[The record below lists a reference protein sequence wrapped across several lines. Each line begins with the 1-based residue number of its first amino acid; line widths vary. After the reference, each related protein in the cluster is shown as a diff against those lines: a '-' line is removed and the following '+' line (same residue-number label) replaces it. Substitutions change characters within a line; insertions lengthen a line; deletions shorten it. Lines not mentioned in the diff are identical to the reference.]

1 MAKGIQK
8 ILNNFSFEKILI
20 TKLFILI
27 FLFVSC
33 SSSLEENTSYGIA
46 TRHYLA
52 TEVGENILKN
62 GGNAMDAAIAVAYAL
77 AVVNPSAGNLGG
89 GGFMLIYE
97 AASNKTF
104 AVDYREKAPV
114 KATRDMY
121 LNEAGDVI
129 KGLSLN
135 TIMSSA
141 TPGTVAGMNF
151 VYENF
156 SSMEI
161 DKLISPSISLAREGF
176 KLSSFQASNLNKY
189 RDKFTRNEEAK
200 KIFTLKNGLFKEG
213 DILVQKDLAD
223 TIELILKKGPDEFY
237 SGEIA
242 QKISNYFLEKKG
254 ILSYE
259 DLNNYKVREL
269 DSICGNFMS
278 FKVCSMPPPSSGGVA
293 IIQMLNILSNF
304 DLENIEHNSIEY
316 ITLLKKAMKS
326 AFIDRSKF
334 LGDPSFTK
342 VPVERLTS
350 NKYAKEV
357 SDKIKQG
364 ISISESP
371 IEIYESEETT
381 HFSIVDKWGN
391 AVSNTYTLNTAY
403 GSGIVVR
410 GTGILM
416 NNEMDDFSSKPGTP
430 NAYGLVGS
438 EANKIEAKKA
448 PLSSM
453 SPVIVLKN
461 KQVYLITGSPGGS
474 TIITSVLQEIL
485 NILNFEM
492 SLIESSQKNRIHYQ
506 WLPDII
512 FFENLNKEKIQ
523 ALGIKNTLKQRKLGE
538 IHSILIKDGLIEA
551 YSDKRRP
558 DGKAIA
564 VQ

>member
-62 GGNAMDAAIAVAYAL
+62 GGNAVDAAIAVAYAL

-97 AASNKTF
+97 AASNETF

-151 VYENF
+151 VYEKF

-189 RDKFTRNEEAK
+189 RDKFIRNEEAK

-259 DLNNYKVREL
+259 DLSNYKVREL

-342 VPVERLTS
+342 VPVQRLTS
-350 NKYAKEV
+350 KKYAKEV

-364 ISISESP
+364 ISISDSP

-492 SLIESSQKNRIHYQ
+492 SLIESSQKSRIHYQ

>member
-62 GGNAMDAAIAVAYAL
+62 GGNAVDAAIAVAYAL

-97 AASNKTF
+97 AASNETF

-151 VYENF
+151 VYEKF

-189 RDKFTRNEEAK
+189 RDKFIRNEEAK

-259 DLNNYKVREL
+259 DLSNYKVREL

-342 VPVERLTS
+342 VPVQRLTS
-350 NKYAKEV
+350 KKYAKEV

-364 ISISESP
+364 ISISDSP

-403 GSGIVVR
+403 GSGIVVK

-461 KQVYLITGSPGGS
+461 KHVYLITGSPGGS

-492 SLIESSQKNRIHYQ
+492 SLIESSQKSRIHYQ